1 MRTLLPTSFRPLL
14 VVELIV
20 IFLLVPL
27 SVWSQWLPVPL
38 IIIPLYVL
46 AAYAVVWLLVRKQQN
61 ANQLWFGESVS
72 LEKAAL
78 KLIAIRF
85 VFVVALTWLVIYV
98 FYPEK
103 LFMLPAQ
110 HPVIWLLIMVLYPLL
125 SVIPQEVLYRSF
137 FFARYAE
144 LFPGKNIMVIAST
157 LFFVFMHIVF
167 SNGIAILG
175 TLIGGYFFADT
186 YSRTRSLR
194 VVCLEHSLYG
204 YVIFTLGLGE
214 FFVFGVAKSFVM

>member
-1 MRTLLPTSFRPLL
+1 M
-14 VVELIV
+14 
-20 IFLLVPL
+20 
-27 SVWSQWLPVPL
+27 PL
-38 IIIPLYVL
+38 ITIPLYVT
-46 AAYAVVWLLVRKQQN
+46 AAYAVVWLHVRKQQN
-61 ANQLWFGESVS
+61 AKQLWFGESVS
-72 LEKAAL
+72 LEKAVL

-85 VFVVALTWLVIYV
+85 VFVVALVWLVVYM

-103 LFMLPAQ
+103 LFMLPVE
-110 HPVIWLLIMVLYPLL
+110 HPVIWLLILVLYPPL
-125 SVIPQEVLYRSF
+125 SVIPQELLYRSF

-144 LFPGKNIMVIAST
+144 LFPDKNIMIIASM
-157 LFFVFMHIVF
+157 LCFVFMHIVF
-167 SNGIAILG
+167 GNGIAILS